1 MFNWFKRKPVE
12 QTTATD
18 DMMLGDYPGHVPP
31 RPIPPPSKPFMP
43 LVAQEAVYTIGVN
56 SEGATQFRI
65 KMDYGSATLTM
76 TTAGVIDLI
85 EDLAH
90 SIRKDY
96 NVVIVPEDEA

>member
-1 MFNWFKRKPVE
+1 MFNWFKGKTVE

-18 DMMLGDYPGHVPP
+18 DMMLGNLPRHVPSK
-31 RPIPPPSKPFMP
+31 PIPLPSKPFMP
-43 LVAQEAVYTIGVN
+43 AAEEAVYTIGVN
-56 SEGATQFRI
+56 AKGETQFRI

-96 NVVIVPEDEA
+96 SVVIVPEDEA